1 MNKSFLKQDIFK
13 ASINKNIYLIFF
25 IYLLV
30 GLFIY
35 KDFGLGI
42 EEHFQ
47 RKSGFYWLNYILNF
61 TEYDNLKELANFKFK
76 KLSLLHQT
84 LLILS
89 LINIMV

>member
-42 EEHFQ
+42 EEHF
-47 RKSGFYWLNYILNF
+47 
-61 TEYDNLKELANFKFK
+61 KESRFLLV
-76 KLSLLHQT
+76 KLYS
-84 LLILS
+84 
-89 LINIMV
+89 